1 MIWLWVVALAV
12 VTVAPLLFYARRGGG
27 LRGRQEAALALHRAQ
42 LQELDRDLEEGRL
55 VPSEHEAAKLEVQ
68 RRLLADAALAEP
80 LQARSSALA
89 IGLAAVMVPATAL
102 GLYLSVGHPDFPPKG
117 RDAPPVLTPEQQA
130 KAEEE
135 DKALAQ
141 LRARLQ
147 FMDPQSPRTLDGYM
161 ILGRAELSRGQ
172 LPEAATAFQH
182 ILDVRFDP
190 TLAAET
196 AEVLTQAAG
205 GRVTPDAL
213 ALFKRALA
221 EAPPDAKW
229 RAMAQQRVAE
239 ARGS

>member
-1 MIWLWVVALAV
+1 
-12 VTVAPLLFYARRGGG
+12 

-80 LQARSSALA
+80 VQARSSALA
-89 IGLAAVMVPATAL
+89 IGLAALLVPATAL
-102 GLYLSVGHPDFPPKG
+102 GLYLSVGHPEFPPKG
-117 RDAPPVLTPEQQA
+117 RDAPPPLTPEQQA
-130 KAEEE
+130 KAEA
-135 DKALAQ
+135 DDRALAQ

-147 FMDPQSPRTLDGYM
+147 FMDPHAPRTLEGYLL
-161 ILGRAELSRGQ
+161 LGRTELSRGE
-172 LPEAATAFQH
+172 LPEAAAAFQH
-182 ILDVRFDP
+182 VLEERFDP

-196 AEVLTQAAG
+196 AEVLTQAS
-205 GRVTPDAL
+205 GRITPEAL
-213 ALFKRALA
+213 ALFKRAVA

-229 RAMAQQRVAE
+229 KPMAEQRIAE